1 MYTYNAQA
9 EQDKFVLHVL
19 QHKQNGYFL
28 EIGSNHPITIN
39 NTYLLEKKYNW
50 KGIMVEYDSSFL
62 PLYKEHRNNSFHVI
76 NDATM
81 IDYKTLFYSN
91 NMPLTIDY
99 LQIDLE
105 VNNGSTLKTLEKLN
119 NEVFDTYKFAT
130 VTFEHDIYHTNFN
143 NTREKSRE
151 IFKNRGYICVFED
164 IHNFSPE
171 YIYED
176 WYVHPDIVDMKY
188 VNQLKHNNNK
198 HYVYNNL
205 NQKTINWKSIEY

>member
-62 PLYKEHRNNSFHVI
+62 PLYKEHRNNSIHVI

-119 NEVFDTYKFAT
+119 NEVFDTYKFST

-143 NTREKSRE
+143 NTREKSR
-151 IFKNRGYICVFED
+151 
-164 IHNFSPE
+164 
-171 YIYED
+171 
-176 WYVHPDIVDMKY
+176 
-188 VNQLKHNNNK
+188 
-198 HYVYNNL
+198 
-205 NQKTINWKSIEY
+205 